1 MWMIIEWLLQQQG
14 CTGTHSCCIHTQLP
28 SLPTPFFKTLT
39 LSPQMA
45 PSNLNL
51 NAVGVAIK
59 FTGLSTF
66 HWAFYN
72 TYKINCTL
80 VIVTVER
87 AADWDVTN
95 KLHHTAKH
103 SINLTILCPG
113 NNGGT
118 VQKNFM
124 GARDCC
130 HHSLTFFYMMQPL
143 NNKTSVSIW
152 IYYLKGSCILFTH
165 AWWKLLL
172 FHNLHFRVSS
182 DQPGPES
189 VLCYMSVET
198 NVCMLCLLAK
208 HKHQSNEPLCE
219 TCIIFSYTGRTWFTW
234 SSWIPCKSLCITSII

>member
-1 MWMIIEWLLQQQG
+1 MQVSRMWMIIEWLLQQQG

-28 SLPTPFFKTLT
+28 SLPTLFFKTLT
-39 LSPQMA
+39 LAPHMA

-208 HKHQSNEPLCE
+208 HRTPIKRTSLWNLHY
-219 TCIIFSYTGRTWFTW
+219 IFLHREDLVYLV
-234 SSWIPCKSLCITSII
+234 KLDSL

>member
-1 MWMIIEWLLQQQG
+1 MQVSRMWMIIEWLLQQQG

-39 LSPQMA
+39 LAPQMA

-51 NAVGVAIK
+51 NAVGVTIK

-124 GARDCC
+124 RARDCC
-130 HHSLTFFYMMQPL
+130 HHSLTFFLYDATTKQQNICFHL
-143 NNKTSVSIW
+143 N
-152 IYYLKGSCILFTH
+152 ILFKGQLYTIYSRLVK
-165 AWWKLLL
+165 AALI
-172 FHNLHFRVSS
+172 S
-182 DQPGPES
+182 QP
-189 VLCYMSVET
+189 T
-198 NVCMLCLLAK
+198 
-208 HKHQSNEPLCE
+208 
-219 TCIIFSYTGRTWFTW
+219 F
-234 SSWIPCKSLCITSII
+234 